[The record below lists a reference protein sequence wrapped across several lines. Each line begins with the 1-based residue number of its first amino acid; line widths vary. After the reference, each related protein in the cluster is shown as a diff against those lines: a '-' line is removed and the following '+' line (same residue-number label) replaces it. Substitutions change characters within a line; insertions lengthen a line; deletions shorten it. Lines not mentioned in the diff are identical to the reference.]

1 MYFRLKNQVIEIAF
15 LVFLFAFLTKKT
27 TLAKIPVHQLSNWA
41 DFGLDMGHTSYPG
54 AREMLEGFE
63 AHRDDC
69 YSFLLVESGGGSMDV
84 DFIAVAL
91 PEAHIYYLVPG
102 QIHHNI
108 KTNDSNTWFLSVNPS
123 LVAKPYRQVFE
134 GNLLLQQPI
143 KLDTQAFAQFQNII
157 HILKAQF
164 NGDDS
169 SPLYKQLVHSL
180 LDSLLG
186 MYAKNYQRNDTP
198 GKGSSRLFQITQQ
211 FKKLLMEQIK
221 KEKRPAFYAG
231 QLNIS
236 ENYLNEAVKEI
247 TGFTATYWLMNEIMV
262 EAKRLLIYSPLTVKE
277 IAYNLGYKDHVYFSK
292 LFKKVSQYTPTD
304 FRTGYLN

>member
-1 MYFRLKNQVIEIAF
+1 
-15 LVFLFAFLTKKT
+15 LT
-27 TLAKIPVHQLSNWA
+27 KIPVHHLNNWA

-54 AREMLEGFE
+54 AREMLESFE

-69 YSFLLVESGGGSMDV
+69 FSFLLIETGEGAMDV
-84 DFIAVAL
+84 DFVTVDL

-143 KLDTQAFAQFQNII
+143 KLDTHAFAQFQNII
-157 HILKAQF
+157 NILNAQF
-164 NGDDS
+164 KGENS

-186 MYAKNYQRNDTP
+186 MYAKIYQREDLSEKKT
-198 GKGSSRLFQITQQ
+198 SRLYQITQQ
-211 FKKLLMEQIK
+211 FKKLLMEKIK
-221 KEKRPAFYAG
+221 LEKRPAFYAG
-231 QLNIS
+231 ELNIS
-236 ENYLNEAVKEI
+236 ETYLNEAVKEI

-277 IAYNLGYKDHVYFSK
+277 IAYDLGYEDHVYFSK
-292 LFKKVSQYTPTD
+292 LFKKVSRSTPTD
-304 FRTGYLN
+304 FRAGYLR